1 MPSLSNS
8 PWVRG
13 APQSGLARLMSRIN
27 LRMSADSFGRPP
39 GDRLPSPVKAKTRAV
54 PADYSFGLNHRP
66 GAQHV
71 RSQTIQSGEYQPIEL
86 AECRPLRRFTSQDV
100 QLMAQHQDLCL
111 QRDPRLEKPRP
122 AHTRSVCRTRLSTV
136 RRRCSTLG
144 PRKSKASGCMWP
156 NAFTEPVSALI
167 RTSLGLPQ
175 NGN

>member
-54 PADYSFGLNHRP
+54 PADYSFWLNNRQ

-71 RSQTIQSGEYQPIEL
+71 RCQTIQSGEYQPIEL

-111 QRDPRLEKPRP
+111 QRDPRLEKTDH
-122 AHTRSVCRTRLSTV
+122 HTADQSEERAQR
-136 RRRCSTLG
+136 
-144 PRKSKASGCMWP
+144 
-156 NAFTEPVSALI
+156 
-167 RTSLGLPQ
+167 
-175 NGN
+175 